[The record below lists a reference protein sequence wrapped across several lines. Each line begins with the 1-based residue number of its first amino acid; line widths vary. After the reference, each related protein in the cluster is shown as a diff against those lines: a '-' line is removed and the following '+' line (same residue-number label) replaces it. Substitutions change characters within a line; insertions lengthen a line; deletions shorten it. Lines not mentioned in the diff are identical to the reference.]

1 MSNVA
6 LAPQGNKRPF
16 VLRKGIAGVADL
28 NSAPVTVTS
37 ATVTLD
43 RNTHAGR
50 LTILNRP
57 AGIAVTLPPA
67 TGTGDVYPMHV
78 LASFTGAATIKVASA
93 SDEMQGN
100 AILFADAGATV
111 VGFSAVDN
119 DDTIDMFGT
128 ANSTGGLL
136 GAYYELQDIASGFW
150 RVSIISDAGGTEAT
164 PFSATV
170 S

>member
-1 MSNVA
+1 MSQVA
-6 LAPQGNKRPF
+6 LAPQGNKRPYM
-16 VLRKGIAGVADL
+16 LRKGIATAADL
-28 NSAPVTVTS
+28 DTKPLSITS
-37 ATVTLD
+37 ATVTLNRD
-43 RNTHAGR
+43 THAGR
-50 LTILNRP
+50 LLILNRA
-57 AGIAVTLPPA
+57 AGIAVTLPAA
-67 TGTGDVYPMHV
+67 TGTGDTYRFHV
-78 LASFTGAATIKVASA
+78 LASFTGAASIKVASA

-100 AILFADAGATV
+100 AVLFADGGATV

-150 RVSIISDAGGTEAT
+150 RVAIVSDAGGTEAT